1 MNQNKK
7 LKGELIVWRIKGLR
21 LVISLFFA
29 IFHFIFL
36 HVLFIVKMEDMLWIE
51 HNVGSTPTPPIL
63 TNFKVDMAGFV
74 DLHKV
79 VARSVCFVLPRT

>member
-1 MNQNKK
+1 
-7 LKGELIVWRIKGLR
+7 
-21 LVISLFFA
+21 
-29 IFHFIFL
+29 
-36 HVLFIVKMEDMLWIE
+36 VLLIVKMEDMLWIE

>member
-1 MNQNKK
+1 
-7 LKGELIVWRIKGLR
+7 
-21 LVISLFFA
+21 
-29 IFHFIFL
+29 
-36 HVLFIVKMEDMLWIE
+36 MEDMLWIE

-79 VARSVCFVLPRT
+79 VARSVCFVLPRI

>member
-1 MNQNKK
+1 
-7 LKGELIVWRIKGLR
+7 
-21 LVISLFFA
+21 
-29 IFHFIFL
+29 
-36 HVLFIVKMEDMLWIE
+36 VLLIVKMEDMLWIE

-79 VARSVCFVLPRT
+79 VVRNACFVLPRARNGGELEGGAKSERLKRQFSQVEGDLVTRDP